1 MISIVIP
8 TYNESREIGI
18 TLTRLYENISPD
30 DEVIVVD
37 GFSED
42 DTKKIVSS
50 FHPVKLFT
58 SQKGRA
64 IQMNLGAEKA
74 SNEYILFLHAD
85 TLVNAICISKLK
97 NEITSNGVEWGWFSI
112 KLNSPRLI
120 FRIIETGANL
130 RASLTRTPLGDHG
143 IFVRKDIFDKVGG
156 FPEIQLMEDIEFVR
170 KIKIISK
177 KGIKIKTP
185 VQTSVRRFE
194 KSGILKTFFIM
205 WFLRILYYLGASSEN
220 LARYYRN
227 IR

>member
-8 TYNESREIGI
+8 TYNESREIGT
-18 TLTRLYENISPD
+18 TLTRLYENISPA

-37 GFSED
+37 GFSVD
-42 DTKKIVSS
+42 NTKEIVSS
-50 FHPVKLFT
+50 FPQVKLLT

-64 IQMNLGAEKA
+64 IQMNLGAKLA
-74 SNEYILFLHAD
+74 RNKYILFLHAD
-85 TLVNAICISKLK
+85 TVVNEISISKLK
-97 NEITSNGVEWGWFSI
+97 NEISSNGAEWGWFSI

-120 FRIIETGANL
+120 FRFIEAGANL

-143 IFVRKDIFDKVGG
+143 IFVRKDIFDRVGG
-156 FPEIQLMEDIEFVR
+156 FPEIQLMEDIEFVK

-177 KGIKIKTP
+177 KGIKIKAQ

-194 KSGILKTFFIM
+194 KTGVLKTFVMM
-205 WFLRILYYLGASSEN
+205 WILRILYYLGASSEQ
-220 LARYYRN
+220 LAKYYRN